1 MAKRTGQYAKVT
13 MDVDGTPAPIAE
25 LREWSIS
32 VSTEKVDANVAGVQ
46 WSEHLI
52 GRHSWEAEATCI
64 SVDGFW
70 IDLTTAMITV
80 SFYDHVDDA
89 EPAYTGEAS
98 MDFERSTP
106 HDDLI
111 ETSFTFTGNGEL
123 LSGAPVTP

>member
-13 MDVDGTPAPIAE
+13 MGVEGAEVPVAE

-52 GRHSWEAEATCI
+52 GRHSWEGEATCI
-64 SVDGFW
+64 SVDSFW
-70 IDLTTAMITV
+70 IGLTEQMVTV
-80 SFYDHVDDA
+80 SFFDHVDDA

-123 LSGAPVTP
+123 LAGADPTP

>member
-13 MDVDGTPAPIAE
+13 MDVDGTAVPIAE

-64 SVDGFW
+64 SVDSYW
-70 IDLTTAMITV
+70 VALTTEMITV

-89 EPAYTGEAS
+89 TPAYTGEAS

-123 LSGAPVTP
+123 ADGSPVTP